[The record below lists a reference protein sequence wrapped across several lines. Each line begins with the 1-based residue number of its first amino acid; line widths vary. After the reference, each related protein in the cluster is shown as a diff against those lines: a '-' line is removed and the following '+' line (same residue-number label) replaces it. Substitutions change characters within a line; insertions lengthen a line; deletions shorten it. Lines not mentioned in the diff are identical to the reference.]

1 MSGKLTNVETQ
12 MWRVATRSI
21 FCALVMCSQS
31 KGVSTYR
38 QESEWSGRRQTTFP
52 YEKLTTRRTCQ
63 RRCVQNCSSSGCAC
77 TRGAQT
83 AQTSIRLV
91 RCASQ
96 ISSHCT
102 GLMQLSRLPLNCRWP
117 PHEKTK
123 AERSQEKKYPAVF
136 CVCALR
142 AILSCARRS
151 LSKILYFAEIIL
163 PVRSRKLIEN
173 VCSFGRWGQLLLR
186 WD

>member
-52 YEKLTTRRTCQ
+52 YEKLTTRRIYQ

-83 AQTSIRLV
+83 AQTSIHLV
-91 RCASQ
+91 RCASR
-96 ISSHCT
+96 IPSHCT
-102 GLMQLSRLPLNCRWP
+102 GLMQLSSATQLWVWVAAP
-117 PHEKTK
+117 EKTTT
-123 AERSQEKKYPAVF
+123 ERSQEKNCPRCTFFWLCIKRASLR
-136 CVCALR
+136 CAW
-142 AILSCARRS
+142 RR
-151 LSKILYFAEIIL
+151 LSKHCISPIYRSIL
-163 PVRSRKLIEN
+163 PVHSRKLIEK
-173 VCSFGRWGQLLLR
+173 
-186 WD
+186 